1 MTSMPLL
8 QIEYSTEEECL
19 MAKILREDRLKEMK
33 DKAIQEDIKVFDAQR
48 RKMAADRDREA
59 RAEEK
64 ARW

>member
-1 MTSMPLL
+1 
-8 QIEYSTEEECL
+8 
-19 MAKILREDRLKEMK
+19 MAEILREDRLKEHK
-33 DKAIQEDIKVFDAQR
+33 DKAVQEDIKVFDAQR